1 MPLLVR
7 QASDPR
13 WLLLIHQIPPD
24 PGYLRVKIGR
34 RLGRLGA
41 VAIKNSVYALPG
53 GERAH
58 EDFQWVRREILEGG
72 GDATVCEARF
82 VDGLADDQVE
92 ALFNVAREVE
102 YQAISQD
109 ARRLRASFSRR
120 KRVDE
125 NLKAEVTGSLRRLR
139 KRLAEVGTIDF
150 FGASGAQT
158 AHALLAEI
166 DARLA
171 ASTGPARA
179 NSTPQ
184 SEPVSELRGR
194 TWVTRKGVH
203 VDRMASAWLVRRFVD
218 AEAKFKFVIGRG
230 YRPEPGEIRFDMF
243 DAEFTH
249 EGDRCTFEVLLHR
262 IGADD
267 PALGAVAEIVH
278 EIDLRDA
285 KYDRPETAGI
295 ERLIA
300 GIAVVER
307 ADEARLTRSAP
318 LFDALY
324 EALRR
329 KSSRREGDA

>member
-1 MPLLVR
+1 MPE
-7 QASDPR
+7 ASDPR

-24 PGYLRVKIGR
+24 PAYLRVKVGR

-41 VAIKNSVYALPG
+41 VAIKNSVYALPR
-53 GERAH
+53 GERAY

-92 ALFNVAREVE
+92 ALFNGARDAE
-102 YQAISQD
+102 YQEVSRD
-109 ARRLRASFSRR
+109 ARQLRAAIARR
-120 KRVDE
+120 RRIDDD
-125 NLKAEVTGSLRRLR
+125 LKTEVAGALRRLR
-139 KRLAEVGTIDF
+139 KRLADIGTIDF

-158 AHALLAEI
+158 AHALLGEI

-171 ASTGPARA
+171 ARVAPAAA
-179 NSTPQ
+179 NR
-184 SEPVSELRGR
+184 EPHSDPASELRGR

-203 VDRMASAWLVRRFVD
+203 VDRMATAWLVRRFID
-218 AEAKFKFVIGRG
+218 PEASFKFVAGRG
-230 YRPEPGEIRFDMF
+230 YRPEAGEIRFDMF
-243 DAEFTH
+243 EAEFTH
-249 EGDRCTFEVLLHR
+249 EGDRCTFEVLLRR

-267 PALGAVAEIVH
+267 PALGVIAEIVH
-278 EIDLRDA
+278 EIDLRDG

-295 ERLIA
+295 ERLVT

-307 ADEARLTRSAP
+307 ADEARLARGAP

-329 KSSRREGDA
+329 KSRREGDA